1 MVISSFCAAI
11 FIRPGTMHVL
21 AREEL
26 MLSCAGGACALIHN
40 MLALKQGHGASEDRG
55 CNSMQIFP
63 D

>member
-1 MVISSFCAAI
+1 
-11 FIRPGTMHVL
+11 MHVL

-40 MLALKQGHGASEDRG
+40 MLALKQRRGAAEDRG

>member
-1 MVISSFCAAI
+1 
-11 FIRPGTMHVL
+11 MHVL

-26 MLSCAGGACALIHN
+26 MLSCAGAGCALIHN
-40 MLALKQGHGASEDRG
+40 NLPLKQGHRASEDRG